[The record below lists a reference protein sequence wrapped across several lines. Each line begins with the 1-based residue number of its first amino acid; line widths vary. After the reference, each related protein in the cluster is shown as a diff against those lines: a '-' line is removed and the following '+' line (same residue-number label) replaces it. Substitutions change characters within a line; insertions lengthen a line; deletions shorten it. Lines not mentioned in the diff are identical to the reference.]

1 MENNQAITIQTL
13 LMKQLV
19 SQDPNNIVSDMGG
32 EKVVLSIENGKYY
45 NLGVMG
51 SHIWDLIKEPVTLSV
66 IVDTLMKDFN
76 VAKEICEEQV
86 LSFLSHL
93 LEERLIQMKE

>member
-13 LMKQLV
+13 LMEQLV

-32 EKVVLSIENGKYY
+32 EKVVLSIQNGKYY

-51 SHIWDLIKEPVTLSV
+51 SHIWDLMKEPVALSQ
-66 IVDTLMKDFN
+66 IVDILMIDFD
-76 VAKEICEEQV
+76 VSKEICEEQV